1 MVMYILKLSSTKSTT
16 WSHHIELLCLQYGL
30 PPPLL
35 LLTEPAWSKN
45 AWNDL
50 VKTKVT
56 IYHERKQRDLALAN
70 TKMMYLNVKVLG
82 LSGCPHPAIQN
93 IFTTQDVKKL
103 RLHVK
108 FLTCDYLTNERL
120 ALNHPGKDPGCQL
133 CPEAP
138 TDSIEHVIMS
148 CRATSDVRDRLLPEL
163 LNAVALVQPNSKLLE
178 VLPPPSVMTQFVL
191 DCTSFN
197 LPDTVRIPYHNPQI
211 SEIFRISRDWCFALN
226 NERCRLLQNVITAN

>member
-1 MVMYILKLSSTKSTT
+1 
-16 WSHHIELLCLQYGL
+16 
-30 PPPLL
+30 
-35 LLTEPAWSKN
+35 
-45 AWNDL
+45 
-50 VKTKVT
+50 
-56 IYHERKQRDLALAN
+56 
-70 TKMMYLNVKVLG
+70 MYLNVKVLG

-108 FLTCDYLTNERL
+108 FLTCDYLTNEML

-163 LNAVALVQPNSKLLE
+163 LNAVAVAQQNSK
-178 VLPPPSVMTQFVL
+178 
-191 DCTSFN
+191 
-197 LPDTVRIPYHNPQI
+197 
-211 SEIFRISRDWCFALN
+211 
-226 NERCRLLQNVITAN
+226 